1 MALLFWS
8 TSFILL
14 LVSLTRYRICE
25 FDCCVYTHVFKYGK
39 FILLLLYMDDM
50 LIACQDMSKFQELKT
65 LHWRE
70 FDMKD
75 LGPTQK
81 ILGMEIKR
89 DCEAGKLWL
98 SQGKYIVKD
107 EMSKVTYARAIRCL
121 MCSMVCTHP
130 NLPQAI
136 SVVSMYMANSGK
148 QHWNTVKWIPR
159 YLKGTK
165 NFGILFERQQ
175 EKACVSGYM
184 DSDYARDLD
193 KRRFTTPY
201 VLACGGELISW
212 RAVL

>member
-1 MALLFWS
+1 
-8 TSFILL
+8 
-14 LVSLTRYRICE
+14 
-25 FDCCVYTHVFKYGK
+25 
-39 FILLLLYMDDM
+39 MDDM
-50 LIACQDMSKFQELKT
+50 LIACQDMSKLQELKT

-75 LGPTQK
+75 LGPAQK

-89 DCEAGKLWL
+89 
-98 SQGKYIVKD
+98 KD
-107 EMSKVTYARAIRCL
+107 EMSKVTYACAIGCL
-121 MCSMVCTHP
+121 MCSMVCTHL
-130 NLPQAI
+130 NLPQAV
-136 SVVSMYMANSGK
+136 SVVSMYMVNSGK

-193 KRRFTTPY
+193 KRRFTMAY